1 MDYNVVSWPSID
13 VVRAHITPERI
24 VTAAKA
30 LPDVTPGVDVDT
42 LTKDDL
48 IVDFSLMHYGMK
60 EKNPLDFVKFY
71 SKWEPNRES
80 IIIHPHPIYTP
91 LTSVTMRDVGGAPAG
106 PGDYSNLMPQY
117 HAE

>member
-1 MDYNVVSWPSID
+1 
-13 VVRAHITPERI
+13 VRAHITPERI

-60 EKNPLDFVKFY
+60 
-71 SKWEPNRES
+71 
-80 IIIHPHPIYTP
+80 
-91 LTSVTMRDVGGAPAG
+91 
-106 PGDYSNLMPQY
+106 
-117 HAE
+117 